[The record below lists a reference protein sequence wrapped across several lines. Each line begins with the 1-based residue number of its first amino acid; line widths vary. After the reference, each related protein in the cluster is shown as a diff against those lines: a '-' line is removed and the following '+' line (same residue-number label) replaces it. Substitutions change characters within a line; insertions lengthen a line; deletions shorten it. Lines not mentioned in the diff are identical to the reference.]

1 MQVRRLAAL
10 AALPV
15 VIAGSLAACSG
26 SDKGSSDKSSGSSNA
41 IVSVGIAE
49 PKHVFPPNAG
59 ETSGGQVIY
68 ATFAGLLDYDK
79 TGKPFNVIADSI
91 TTTDS
96 KVWTVKLKDGFT
108 FHNGE
113 KVDSDTFINAGNWGA
128 YGPNASDVNS
138 YYSQIDGYAELNPD
152 DPKAKPTGRTLRG
165 LAKVDALTFTITLAA
180 PFA

>member
-1 MQVRRLAAL
+1 MQVRRLAVL
-10 AALPV
+10 VGLPV
-15 VIAGSLAACSG
+15 IVAGGLVACSG
-26 SDKGSSDKSSGSSNA
+26 KSGNGAGGGTSA
-41 IVSVGIAE
+41 VVSVGIAE
-49 PKHVFPPNAG
+49 PQNIFPSNAG
-59 ETSGGQVIY
+59 ETAGAQVIY
-68 ATFAGLLDYDK
+68 AMFAGLYDYDK
-79 TGKPFNVIADSI
+79 TGRAFNVIADSV

-113 KVDSDTFINAGNWGA
+113 KVDSDSFINAWNWGA
-128 YGPNASDVNS
+128 YGPNGSNVNS